1 MLLPESQTRAVLIHR
16 TARGSCLQS
25 NKQSCVHMQ
34 VPVKCMKFNQDPVL
48 GCVATDSVSAEFSL
62 DVSPFANKSSRDA
75 RTFCGVRACEYALA
89 LFPKYALALFPKYA
103 LALFLGP
110 AVVTRHQGLQPTP
123 A

>member
-1 MLLPESQTRAVLIHR
+1 
-16 TARGSCLQS
+16 
-25 NKQSCVHMQ
+25 MQ
-34 VPVKCMKFNQDPVL
+34 VPVNSKYSDQGPVL
-48 GCVATDSVSAEFSL
+48 GCLAADSVSGEVAT